1 MMLTEKSQHT
11 AVPTLQVMSFSE
23 YRHVLPDPRTHFFTR
38 ACRRRSWA
46 AHPSSPRASRMAGAW
61 LGASP
66 VRHGGRASPRSRR
79 LRALGLGSL
88 GAGLASAPALRRRSA
103 HAAASSKVRDRAAE
117 AKKAMGKGE
126 AGASVGDSMMA
137 GAFAGMLSRVA
148 VAPLDVIKI
157 RMQVQVEPVGPRRG
171 ALGAGK
177 YRGIAQCARTIL
189 KEEGARGLW
198 AGTVPALFLWVP
210 YTAVQFAALG
220 EFKRAAREYGA
231 DPERAPLA
239 FAGGAVAGATATV
252 VTYPFDVMRTVLAA
266 QGSPRVYDSL
276 PAAAAGILKI
286 RGPAG
291 LYAGVG
297 VTLLEIVPASAIQFG
312 VYALLRDIA
321 RGASSSETGEPRS
334 TTRSAVSPLVNAA
347 CGFGA
352 GSVARVIIH
361 PLDVVKKRF
370 QVAGLA
376 RSLRYGERVATAEF
390 SSFASAFGTI
400 LRKEGVRG
408 FYKGLSPGLIK
419 SAPASAITFA
429 AYEAASRAVATA
441 RRRAEEEGG
450 GGRA

>member
-1 MMLTEKSQHT
+1 
-11 AVPTLQVMSFSE
+11 
-23 YRHVLPDPRTHFFTR
+23 
-38 ACRRRSWA
+38 
-46 AHPSSPRASRMAGAW
+46 MAGAW

-66 VRHGGRASPRSRR
+66 VGLGGRASSRSRR

-103 HAAASSKVRDRAAE
+103 HAAGSSEGGDRSAK
-117 AKKAMGKGE
+117 AKKTMGKGD
-126 AGASVGDSMMA
+126 ADASVGDSMMA
-137 GAFAGMLSRVA
+137 GAFAGMLSRVV

-157 RMQVQVEPVGPRRG
+157 RMQVQVEPVGG
-171 ALGAGK
+171 GGTLGAGK

-220 EFKRAAREYGA
+220 EFKRVARENGG
-231 DPERAPLA
+231 DPEKPPLA

-266 QGSPRVYDSL
+266 QGSPRVYESL
-276 PAAAAGILKI
+276 PAAAAGILKS

-312 VYALLRDIA
+312 VYALLRNIA
-321 RGASSSETGEPRS
+321 LAEDSQDPRIRDS
-334 TTRSAVSPLVNAA
+334 TPRAVSPLANAA

-376 RSLRYGERVATAEF
+376 RSLRYGERVAAAEF
-390 SSFASAFGTI
+390 SSFASAVGTI

-408 FYKGLSPGLIK
+408 FYKGLTPGLIK

-429 AYEAASRAVATA
+429 AYEAASRFVATA
-441 RRRAEEEGG
+441 RRRAEEGSGG
-450 GGRA
+450 GGGA

>member
-1 MMLTEKSQHT
+1 
-11 AVPTLQVMSFSE
+11 
-23 YRHVLPDPRTHFFTR
+23 
-38 ACRRRSWA
+38 
-46 AHPSSPRASRMAGAW
+46 MAGAW

-66 VRHGGRASPRSRR
+66 VCLGGRASPRSRR

-88 GAGLASAPALRRRSA
+88 GAGLASAPALRRRGA
-103 HAAASSKVRDRAAE
+103 RAAASSEGCDRRSGETKKTMGRPAE
-117 AKKAMGKGE
+117 GGV
-126 AGASVGDSMMA
+126 SVGDSMMA

-220 EFKRAAREYGA
+220 EFKRVARENGG
-231 DPERAPLA
+231 DPEKPPLA

-266 QGSPRVYDSL
+266 QGSPRVYESL
-276 PAAAAGILKI
+276 PAAAAGILKS

-321 RGASSSETGEPRS
+321 RAEDPRS
-334 TTRSAVSPLVNAA
+334 RDSTPRAVSPLANAA

-376 RSLRYGERVATAEF
+376 RSLRYGERVAAAEF
-390 SSFASAFGTI
+390 SSFASAVGTI

-408 FYKGLSPGLIK
+408 FYKGLTPGLIK

-429 AYEAASRAVATA
+429 AYEAASRFVATA
-441 RRRAEEEGG
+441 RRRAGEGSGG
-450 GGRA
+450 GSGARDEVGTRG

>member
-1 MMLTEKSQHT
+1 
-11 AVPTLQVMSFSE
+11 
-23 YRHVLPDPRTHFFTR
+23 
-38 ACRRRSWA
+38 
-46 AHPSSPRASRMAGAW
+46 
-61 LGASP
+61 
-66 VRHGGRASPRSRR
+66 
-79 LRALGLGSL
+79 
-88 GAGLASAPALRRRSA
+88 
-103 HAAASSKVRDRAAE
+103 
-117 AKKAMGKGE
+117 MGKGE

-137 GAFAGMLSRVA
+137 GAFAGMLSRVV

-157 RMQVQVEPVGPRRG
+157 RMQVQVEPVAGG
-171 ALGAGK
+171 GTLGAGK

>member
-1 MMLTEKSQHT
+1 
-11 AVPTLQVMSFSE
+11 
-23 YRHVLPDPRTHFFTR
+23 
-38 ACRRRSWA
+38 
-46 AHPSSPRASRMAGAW
+46 
-61 LGASP
+61 
-66 VRHGGRASPRSRR
+66 
-79 LRALGLGSL
+79 
-88 GAGLASAPALRRRSA
+88 
-103 HAAASSKVRDRAAE
+103 
-117 AKKAMGKGE
+117 
-126 AGASVGDSMMA
+126 MMA

-157 RMQVQVEPVGPRRG
+157 RMQVQVEPVGPRHG

-220 EFKRAAREYGA
+220 EFKRVARENGG
-231 DPERAPLA
+231 DPEKPPLA

-266 QGSPRVYDSL
+266 QGSPRVYESL
-276 PAAAAGILKI
+276 PAAAAGILKS

-321 RGASSSETGEPRS
+321 RAEDPRS
-334 TTRSAVSPLVNAA
+334 RDSTPRAVSPLANAA

-376 RSLRYGERVATAEF
+376 RSLRYGERVAAAEF
-390 SSFASAFGTI
+390 SSFASAVGTI

-408 FYKGLSPGLIK
+408 FYKGLTPGLIK

-429 AYEAASRAVATA
+429 AYEAASRFVATA
-441 RRRAEEEGG
+441 RRRAGEGSGG
-450 GGRA
+450 GSGARDEVGTRG

>member
-137 GAFAGMLSRVA
+137 GAFAGMLSRVV

-157 RMQVQVEPVGPRRG
+157 RMQVQVEPVAGG
-171 ALGAGK
+171 GTLGAGK

-266 QGSPRVYDSL
+266 QGSPRVYESL
-276 PAAAAGILKI
+276 PAAAAGILKS

>member
-1 MMLTEKSQHT
+1 
-11 AVPTLQVMSFSE
+11 
-23 YRHVLPDPRTHFFTR
+23 
-38 ACRRRSWA
+38 
-46 AHPSSPRASRMAGAW
+46 
-61 LGASP
+61 
-66 VRHGGRASPRSRR
+66 
-79 LRALGLGSL
+79 
-88 GAGLASAPALRRRSA
+88 
-103 HAAASSKVRDRAAE
+103 
-117 AKKAMGKGE
+117 
-126 AGASVGDSMMA
+126 MMA

-220 EFKRAAREYGA
+220 EFKRVARENGG
-231 DPERAPLA
+231 DPEKPPLA

-266 QGSPRVYDSL
+266 QGSPRVYESL
-276 PAAAAGILKI
+276 PAAAAGILKS

-312 VYALLRDIA
+312 VYALLRNIA
-321 RGASSSETGEPRS
+321 LAEDSQDPRIRDS
-334 TTRSAVSPLVNAA
+334 TPRAVSPLANAA

-400 LRKEGVRG
+400 LRKEGALG
-408 FYKGLSPGLIK
+408 FYKGLTPGLIK

-429 AYEAASRAVATA
+429 AYEVASRAIAKA
-441 RRRAEEEGG
+441 RERAEEGGTGG
-450 GGRA
+450 GA

>member
-1 MMLTEKSQHT
+1 
-11 AVPTLQVMSFSE
+11 
-23 YRHVLPDPRTHFFTR
+23 
-38 ACRRRSWA
+38 
-46 AHPSSPRASRMAGAW
+46 
-61 LGASP
+61 
-66 VRHGGRASPRSRR
+66 
-79 LRALGLGSL
+79 
-88 GAGLASAPALRRRSA
+88 
-103 HAAASSKVRDRAAE
+103 
-117 AKKAMGKGE
+117 
-126 AGASVGDSMMA
+126 MMA

-220 EFKRAAREYGA
+220 EFKRAARENGG
-231 DPERAPLA
+231 DPEKPPLA

-276 PAAAAGILKI
+276 PAAAAGILKS

-312 VYALLRDIA
+312 VYALLRDVVCSESV
-321 RGASSSETGEPRS
+321 SSSRTDESSRRES
-334 TTRSAVSPLVNAA
+334 LSPLLNAA

-376 RSLRYGERVATAEF
+376 RSLRYGERVAAAEF
-390 SSFASAFGTI
+390 SSFASAVGTI

-408 FYKGLSPGLIK
+408 FYKGLTPGLIK

-429 AYEAASRAVATA
+429 AYEAASRFVATA
-441 RRRAEEEGG
+441 RRRAEEGSGG
-450 GGRA
+450 GSGA

>member
-1 MMLTEKSQHT
+1 
-11 AVPTLQVMSFSE
+11 
-23 YRHVLPDPRTHFFTR
+23 
-38 ACRRRSWA
+38 
-46 AHPSSPRASRMAGAW
+46 
-61 LGASP
+61 
-66 VRHGGRASPRSRR
+66 
-79 LRALGLGSL
+79 
-88 GAGLASAPALRRRSA
+88 
-103 HAAASSKVRDRAAE
+103 
-117 AKKAMGKGE
+117 
-126 AGASVGDSMMA
+126 MA

-220 EFKRAAREYGA
+220 EFKRVARENGG
-231 DPERAPLA
+231 DPEKPPLA

-266 QGSPRVYDSL
+266 QGSPRVYESL
-276 PAAAAGILKI
+276 PAAAAGILKS

-312 VYALLRDIA
+312 VYALLRNIA
-321 RGASSSETGEPRS
+321 LAEDPRIRDSRDS
-334 TTRSAVSPLVNAA
+334 TPRAVSPLANAA

-376 RSLRYGERVATAEF
+376 RSLRYGERVAAAEF
-390 SSFASAFGTI
+390 SSFASAVGTI

-408 FYKGLSPGLIK
+408 FYKGLTPGLIK

-429 AYEAASRAVATA
+429 AYEAASRFVATA
-441 RRRAEEEGG
+441 RRRAEEGSGG
-450 GGRA
+450 GSGARDEVGTRG

>member
-1 MMLTEKSQHT
+1 MGE
-11 AVPTLQVMSFSE
+11 SE
-23 YRHVLPDPRTHFFTR
+23 
-38 ACRRRSWA
+38 
-46 AHPSSPRASRMAGAW
+46 G
-61 LGASP
+61 
-66 VRHGGRASPRSRR
+66 
-79 LRALGLGSL
+79 
-88 GAGLASAPALRRRSA
+88 
-103 HAAASSKVRDRAAE
+103 
-117 AKKAMGKGE
+117 
-126 AGASVGDSMMA
+126 GASVGDSMMA
-137 GAFAGMLSRVA
+137 GAFAGMLSRVV

-157 RMQVQVEPVGPRRG
+157 RMQVQVEPVAGG
-171 ALGAGK
+171 GTLGAGK
-177 YRGIAQCARTIL
+177 YRGIAQCASTIL

-220 EFKRAAREYGA
+220 VFKRAARENGA
-231 DPERAPLA
+231 DPEKPRLA
-239 FAGGAVAGATATV
+239 FVGGAVAGATATV

-266 QGSPRVYDSL
+266 QGNPRVYDSL
-276 PAAAAGILKI
+276 PAAAAGVLKN

-297 VTLLEIVPASAIQFG
+297 VTLLEIMPASAIQFG

-321 RGASSSETGEPRS
+321 CAPSSEAGEPRS
-334 TTRSAVSPLVNAA
+334 TPNAISPLLNAA

-400 LRKEGVRG
+400 LRKEGALG
-408 FYKGLSPGLIK
+408 FYKGLTPGLIK

-429 AYEAASRAVATA
+429 AYEVASRAIAKA
-441 RRRAEEEGG
+441 RERAEEGGTGG
-450 GGRA
+450 GA

>member
-1 MMLTEKSQHT
+1 
-11 AVPTLQVMSFSE
+11 
-23 YRHVLPDPRTHFFTR
+23 
-38 ACRRRSWA
+38 
-46 AHPSSPRASRMAGAW
+46 
-61 LGASP
+61 
-66 VRHGGRASPRSRR
+66 
-79 LRALGLGSL
+79 
-88 GAGLASAPALRRRSA
+88 
-103 HAAASSKVRDRAAE
+103 
-117 AKKAMGKGE
+117 MGKGD
-126 AGASVGDSMMA
+126 ADASVGDSMMA
-137 GAFAGMLSRVA
+137 GAFAGMLSRVV

-157 RMQVQVEPVGPRRG
+157 RMQVQVEPVGG
-171 ALGAGK
+171 GGTLGAGK

-220 EFKRAAREYGA
+220 EFKRVARENGG
-231 DPERAPLA
+231 DPEKPPLA
-239 FAGGAVAGATATV
+239 FLGGAVAGATATV

-276 PAAAAGILKI
+276 QDAAAGILKN

-297 VTLLEIVPASAIQFG
+297 VTLLEIAPASAIQFG
-312 VYALLRDIA
+312 VYALLRDVVCSHS
-321 RGASSSETGEPRS
+321 ASSSRTDQSSRRES
-334 TTRSAVSPLVNAA
+334 ISPLLNAA

-390 SSFASAFGTI
+390 SSFASAFATI
-400 LRKEGVRG
+400 FRKEGVRG
-408 FYKGLSPGLIK
+408 FYKGLTPGLIK

-429 AYEAASRAVATA
+429 AYEVASRAIAK
-441 RRRAEEEGG
+441 RRSADEDS
-450 GGRA
+450 GGRGESR

>member
-1 MMLTEKSQHT
+1 
-11 AVPTLQVMSFSE
+11 
-23 YRHVLPDPRTHFFTR
+23 
-38 ACRRRSWA
+38 
-46 AHPSSPRASRMAGAW
+46 
-61 LGASP
+61 
-66 VRHGGRASPRSRR
+66 
-79 LRALGLGSL
+79 
-88 GAGLASAPALRRRSA
+88 
-103 HAAASSKVRDRAAE
+103 
-117 AKKAMGKGE
+117 MGKGD
-126 AGASVGDSMMA
+126 ADASVGDSMMA
-137 GAFAGMLSRVA
+137 GAFAGMLSRVV

-157 RMQVQVEPVGPRRG
+157 RMQVQVEPVGG
-171 ALGAGK
+171 GGTLGAGK

-220 EFKRAAREYGA
+220 EFKRVARENGG
-231 DPERAPLA
+231 DPEKPPLA
-239 FAGGAVAGATATV
+239 FVGGAVAGATATV

-276 PAAAAGILKI
+276 PAAAAGILKN

-297 VTLLEIVPASAIQFG
+297 VTLLEIAPASAIQFG
-312 VYALLRDIA
+312 VYALLRDVVCSDS
-321 RGASSSETGEPRS
+321 ASSSRTDQSSRRES
-334 TTRSAVSPLVNAA
+334 ISPLLNAA

-390 SSFASAFGTI
+390 SSFASAFATI
-400 LRKEGVRG
+400 FRKEGVRG
-408 FYKGLSPGLIK
+408 FYKGLTPGLIK

-429 AYEAASRAVATA
+429 AYEVASRAIAK
-441 RRRAEEEGG
+441 RRSADEES
-450 GGRA
+450 GGRGVSR

>member
-1 MMLTEKSQHT
+1 
-11 AVPTLQVMSFSE
+11 
-23 YRHVLPDPRTHFFTR
+23 
-38 ACRRRSWA
+38 
-46 AHPSSPRASRMAGAW
+46 MAGAW

-66 VRHGGRASPRSRR
+66 VGLGGRASPRSRR

-103 HAAASSKVRDRAAE
+103 HAAGSSEGGDRE
-117 AKKAMGKGE
+117 AKAKKTMGKGD
-126 AGASVGDSMMA
+126 ADASVGDSMMA
-137 GAFAGMLSRVA
+137 GAFAGMLSRVV

-157 RMQVQVEPVGPRRG
+157 RMQVQVEPVGG
-171 ALGAGK
+171 GGTLGAGK

-220 EFKRAAREYGA
+220 EFKRVARENGG
-231 DPERAPLA
+231 DPEKPPLA
-239 FAGGAVAGATATV
+239 FVGGAVAGATATV

-276 PAAAAGILKI
+276 PAAAAGILKN
-286 RGPAG
+286 RGPVG

-297 VTLLEIVPASAIQFG
+297 VTLLEIAPASAIQFG
-312 VYALLRDIA
+312 VYALLRDVVCSES
-321 RGASSSETGEPRS
+321 ASSSRTDESPRRES
-334 TTRSAVSPLVNAA
+334 LSPLLNAA

-390 SSFASAFGTI
+390 SSFASAFATI

-408 FYKGLSPGLIK
+408 FYKGLTPGLIK

-429 AYEAASRAVATA
+429 AYEVASRAIAKKRSA
-441 RRRAEEEGG
+441 DEDS
-450 GGRA
+450 GGRGVSR

>member
-1 MMLTEKSQHT
+1 
-11 AVPTLQVMSFSE
+11 
-23 YRHVLPDPRTHFFTR
+23 
-38 ACRRRSWA
+38 
-46 AHPSSPRASRMAGAW
+46 MAGAW

-66 VRHGGRASPRSRR
+66 VCLGGRASPRSRR

-88 GAGLASAPALRRRSA
+88 GAGLASAPALRRRGA
-103 HAAASSKVRDRAAE
+103 RAAASSEGGDRRSGETKKTMGRPAE
-117 AKKAMGKGE
+117 GGV
-126 AGASVGDSMMA
+126 SVGDSMMA

-220 EFKRAAREYGA
+220 EFKRVARENGG
-231 DPERAPLA
+231 DPEKPPLA

-266 QGSPRVYDSL
+266 QGSPRVYESL
-276 PAAAAGILKI
+276 PAAAAGILKS

-321 RGASSSETGEPRS
+321 RGEDPRS
-334 TTRSAVSPLVNAA
+334 RDSTPRAVTPLANAA

-376 RSLRYGERVATAEF
+376 RSLRYGERVAAAEF
-390 SSFASAFGTI
+390 SSFASAVGTI

-408 FYKGLSPGLIK
+408 FYKGLTPGLIK

-429 AYEAASRAVATA
+429 AYEAASRFVATA
-441 RRRAEEEGG
+441 RRRAEEGSGG
-450 GGRA
+450 GSGARDEVGTRG

>member
-1 MMLTEKSQHT
+1 
-11 AVPTLQVMSFSE
+11 
-23 YRHVLPDPRTHFFTR
+23 
-38 ACRRRSWA
+38 
-46 AHPSSPRASRMAGAW
+46 
-61 LGASP
+61 
-66 VRHGGRASPRSRR
+66 
-79 LRALGLGSL
+79 
-88 GAGLASAPALRRRSA
+88 
-103 HAAASSKVRDRAAE
+103 
-117 AKKAMGKGE
+117 
-126 AGASVGDSMMA
+126 MA

-220 EFKRAAREYGA
+220 EFKRVARENGG
-231 DPERAPLA
+231 DPEKPPLA

-266 QGSPRVYDSL
+266 QGSPRVYESL
-276 PAAAAGILKI
+276 PAAAAGILKS

-321 RGASSSETGEPRS
+321 RAEDPRS
-334 TTRSAVSPLVNAA
+334 RDSTPRAVSPLANAA

-361 PLDVVKKRF
+361 PLDVEEAVPSRRVGAQSAVRRARRGRGVLLVRVRGRDHLEERRPARVLQGPDAGAD
-370 QVAGLA
+370 QVRAGVRHHVRRVRSRVAVCRDGAEA
-376 RSLRYGERVATAEF
+376 RRGGERRGKWGLRRGWYTWMKR
-390 SSFASAFGTI
+390 GTNE
-400 LRKEGVRG
+400 RVR
-408 FYKGLSPGLIK
+408 
-419 SAPASAITFA
+419 
-429 AYEAASRAVATA
+429 
-441 RRRAEEEGG
+441 
-450 GGRA
+450 

>member
-1 MMLTEKSQHT
+1 
-11 AVPTLQVMSFSE
+11 
-23 YRHVLPDPRTHFFTR
+23 
-38 ACRRRSWA
+38 
-46 AHPSSPRASRMAGAW
+46 MAGAW

-66 VRHGGRASPRSRR
+66 VCLGGRASPRSRR

-88 GAGLASAPALRRRSA
+88 GAGLASAPALRRRGA
-103 HAAASSKVRDRAAE
+103 RAAASSESGDRRSGETKKTMGRPAE
-117 AKKAMGKGE
+117 GGV
-126 AGASVGDSMMA
+126 SVGDSMMA

-157 RMQVQVEPVGPRRG
+157 RMQVQVEPVGG
-171 ALGAGK
+171 GGTLGAGK

-220 EFKRAAREYGA
+220 EFKRVARENGG
-231 DPERAPLA
+231 DPEKPPLA

-266 QGSPRVYDSL
+266 QGSPRVYESL
-276 PAAAAGILKI
+276 PAAAAGILKS

-321 RGASSSETGEPRS
+321 RGEDPRS
-334 TTRSAVSPLVNAA
+334 RDSTPRAVSPLANAA

-376 RSLRYGERVATAEF
+376 RSLRYGERVAAAEF
-390 SSFASAFGTI
+390 SSFASAVGTI

-408 FYKGLSPGLIK
+408 FYKGLTPGLIK

-429 AYEAASRAVATA
+429 AYEAASRFVATA
-441 RRRAEEEGG
+441 RRRAEEGSGG
-450 GGRA
+450 GSGARDEVGTRG

>member
-1 MMLTEKSQHT
+1 
-11 AVPTLQVMSFSE
+11 
-23 YRHVLPDPRTHFFTR
+23 
-38 ACRRRSWA
+38 
-46 AHPSSPRASRMAGAW
+46 
-61 LGASP
+61 
-66 VRHGGRASPRSRR
+66 
-79 LRALGLGSL
+79 
-88 GAGLASAPALRRRSA
+88 
-103 HAAASSKVRDRAAE
+103 
-117 AKKAMGKGE
+117 
-126 AGASVGDSMMA
+126 
-137 GAFAGMLSRVA
+137 

-220 EFKRAAREYGA
+220 EFKRVARENGG
-231 DPERAPLA
+231 DPEKPPLA

-266 QGSPRVYDSL
+266 QGSPRVYESL
-276 PAAAAGILKI
+276 PAAAAGILKS

-297 VTLLEIVPASAIQFG
+297 VTLLEIAPASAIQFG
-312 VYALLRDIA
+312 VYALLRNIA
-321 RGASSSETGEPRS
+321 LAEDSQDPRIRDS
-334 TTRSAVSPLVNAA
+334 TPRAVSPLANAA

-376 RSLRYGERVATAEF
+376 RSLRYGERVAAAEF
-390 SSFASAFGTI
+390 SSFASAVGTI

-408 FYKGLSPGLIK
+408 FYKGLTPGLIK

-429 AYEAASRAVATA
+429 AYEAASRFVATA
-441 RRRAEEEGG
+441 RRRAEEGSGG
-450 GGRA
+450 GGGA

>member
-137 GAFAGMLSRVA
+137 GAFAGMLSRVV

-157 RMQVQVEPVGPRRG
+157 RMQVQVEPVAGG
-171 ALGAGK
+171 GTLGAGK

>member
-1 MMLTEKSQHT
+1 
-11 AVPTLQVMSFSE
+11 
-23 YRHVLPDPRTHFFTR
+23 
-38 ACRRRSWA
+38 
-46 AHPSSPRASRMAGAW
+46 MAGAW

-66 VRHGGRASPRSRR
+66 VGLGGRASPRSRR

-103 HAAASSKVRDRAAE
+103 HAAGSSEGGDRE
-117 AKKAMGKGE
+117 AKAKKTMGKGD
-126 AGASVGDSMMA
+126 ADASVGDSMMA
-137 GAFAGMLSRVA
+137 GAFAGMLSRVM

-157 RMQVQVEPVGPRRG
+157 RMQVQVEPVGG
-171 ALGAGK
+171 GGTLGAGK

-220 EFKRAAREYGA
+220 EFKRVARENGG
-231 DPERAPLA
+231 DPEKPPLA
-239 FAGGAVAGATATV
+239 FVGGAVAGATATV

-276 PAAAAGILKI
+276 PAAAAGILKN

-297 VTLLEIVPASAIQFG
+297 VTLLEIAPASAIQFG
-312 VYALLRDIA
+312 VYALLRDVFCSES
-321 RGASSSETGEPRS
+321 ASSSRTDGSSRRES
-334 TTRSAVSPLVNAA
+334 LSPLLNAA

-390 SSFASAFGTI
+390 SSFASAFATI

-408 FYKGLSPGLIK
+408 FYKGLTPGLIK

-429 AYEAASRAVATA
+429 AYEVASRAIAKKRSA
-441 RRRAEEEGG
+441 DEDS
-450 GGRA
+450 GGRGVSR

>member
-1 MMLTEKSQHT
+1 MGE
-11 AVPTLQVMSFSE
+11 SE
-23 YRHVLPDPRTHFFTR
+23 
-38 ACRRRSWA
+38 
-46 AHPSSPRASRMAGAW
+46 G
-61 LGASP
+61 
-66 VRHGGRASPRSRR
+66 
-79 LRALGLGSL
+79 
-88 GAGLASAPALRRRSA
+88 
-103 HAAASSKVRDRAAE
+103 
-117 AKKAMGKGE
+117 
-126 AGASVGDSMMA
+126 GASVGDSMMA
-137 GAFAGMLSRVA
+137 GAFAGMLSRVV

-157 RMQVQVEPVGPRRG
+157 RMQVQVEPVAGGGTRE
-171 ALGAGK
+171 AGK
-177 YRGIAQCARTIL
+177 YRGIAQCASTIL

-220 EFKRAAREYGA
+220 VFKRAVRENGA
-231 DPERAPLA
+231 DPEKPQLA
-239 FAGGAVAGATATV
+239 FVGGAVAGATATV

-266 QGSPRVYDSL
+266 QGNPRVYDSL
-276 PAAAAGILKI
+276 PAAAAGVLKN

-297 VTLLEIVPASAIQFG
+297 VTLLEIMPASAIQFG

-321 RGASSSETGEPRS
+321 CAPSSEAGELRS
-334 TTRSAVSPLVNAA
+334 KPNAISPLMNAA

-400 LRKEGVRG
+400 LRKEGALG
-408 FYKGLSPGLIK
+408 FYKGLTPGLIK

-429 AYEAASRAVATA
+429 AYEVASRAIAKA
-441 RRRAEEEGG
+441 RERAEEGGTGG
-450 GGRA
+450 GA

>member
-1 MMLTEKSQHT
+1 MGRPAE
-11 AVPTLQVMSFSE
+11 
-23 YRHVLPDPRTHFFTR
+23 
-38 ACRRRSWA
+38 
-46 AHPSSPRASRMAGAW
+46 
-61 LGASP
+61 
-66 VRHGGRASPRSRR
+66 GG
-79 LRALGLGSL
+79 
-88 GAGLASAPALRRRSA
+88 
-103 HAAASSKVRDRAAE
+103 V
-117 AKKAMGKGE
+117 
-126 AGASVGDSMMA
+126 SVGDSMMA

-220 EFKRAAREYGA
+220 EFKRVARENGG
-231 DPERAPLA
+231 DPEKPPLA

-266 QGSPRVYDSL
+266 QGSPRVYESL
-276 PAAAAGILKI
+276 PAAAAGILKS

-312 VYALLRDIA
+312 VYALLRNIA
-321 RGASSSETGEPRS
+321 LAEDPRIRDSRDS
-334 TTRSAVSPLVNAA
+334 TPRAVSPLANAA

-376 RSLRYGERVATAEF
+376 RSLRYGERVAAAEF

-408 FYKGLSPGLIK
+408 FYKGLTPGLIK

-429 AYEAASRAVATA
+429 AYEAASRFVATA
-441 RRRAEEEGG
+441 RRRVEEGSG
-450 GGRA
+450 GNGGA

>member
-137 GAFAGMLSRVA
+137 GAFAGMLSRVV

-157 RMQVQVEPVGPRRG
+157 RMQVQVEPVAGG
-171 ALGAGK
+171 GTLGAGK

-220 EFKRAAREYGA
+220 EFKRVARENGG
-231 DPERAPLA
+231 DPEKPPLA

-266 QGSPRVYDSL
+266 QGSPRVYESL
-276 PAAAAGILKI
+276 PAAAAGILKS